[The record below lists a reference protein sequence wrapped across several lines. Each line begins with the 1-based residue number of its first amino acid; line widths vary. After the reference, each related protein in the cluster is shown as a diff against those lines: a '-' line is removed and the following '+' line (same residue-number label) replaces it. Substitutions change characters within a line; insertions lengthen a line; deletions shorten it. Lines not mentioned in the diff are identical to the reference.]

1 MRFHPF
7 KNILLSASYDNTSV
21 VTEFDTQGFYLSSS
35 LQTSC
40 YEKHKFLLNV
50 KLTKLLLLF
59 LNIPLVTL
67 TYFICSCHKF
77 SNNSQLTFSIQP

>member
-1 MRFHPF
+1 MSKIKSNCFSQTFKQHESEVRSVRFHPF

-40 YEKHKFLLNV
+40 YEKHKFILNV
-50 KLTKLLLLF
+50 KLT
-59 LNIPLVTL
+59 
-67 TYFICSCHKF
+67 
-77 SNNSQLTFSIQP
+77 